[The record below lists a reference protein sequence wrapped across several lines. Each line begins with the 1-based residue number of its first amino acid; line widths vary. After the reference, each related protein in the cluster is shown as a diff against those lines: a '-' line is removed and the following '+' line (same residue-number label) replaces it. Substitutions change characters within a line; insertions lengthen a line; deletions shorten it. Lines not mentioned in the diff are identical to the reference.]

1 MHKYTIFV
9 FMCRMILYSCFL
21 VILGSYLKINA
32 QSLNLITTLSNYIEE
47 TSGLIFINDKL
58 ITLNDSGGDAS
69 LYEIDTTTG
78 NINREVV
85 IKNASNIDW
94 EDICVD
100 SSYIYIADFGNNYGT
115 RTDLK
120 IYRILIYDYFN
131 SINDTVNV
139 DTINFS
145 YSDQNNFTSSQF
157 STNFDAEAIISYGD
171 SLYIFTKNWG
181 NQKTYIYPISKDP
194 GTYQITKSDSIDV
207 FCLITGACYNNI
219 DDVISLT
226 GYNFQNAF
234 SIKISQF
241 NSYNF
246 SSGLFKKDTLQVS
259 GSFQIEGITYNNSNY
274 YISSEYNNFGDASLY
289 SFNYN
294 NNTSINSNNYKLL
307 IYPNPAN
314 DIIKI
319 NIVNLESVEII
330 NIRGEV
336 VLKSNNNIINVLDI
350 SKGMYFVKIIHN
362 SETTIKKLTIK

>member
-1 MHKYTIFV
+1 MHRV
-9 FMCRMILYSCFL
+9 LLYSCLNVLLCF
-21 VILGSYLKINA
+21 GFNINA
-32 QSLNLITTLSNYIEE
+32 QSLNLITTLSSNIEE
-47 TSGLIFINDKL
+47 TSGLIFINGRL

-69 LYEIDTTTG
+69 LYEIDTITG
-78 NINREVV
+78 NINREV
-85 IKNASNIDW
+85 IIDNASNVDW

-100 SSYIYIADFGNNYGT
+100 SNYIYIADFGNNYGT

-120 IYRILIYDYFN
+120 IYRIDIYDYLN
-131 SINDTVNV
+131 SINDTVTV

-181 NQKTYIYPISKDP
+181 NQKTYIYPLSKDP

-207 FCLITGACYNNI
+207 VCLVTGACYNNI
-219 DDVISLT
+219 NNIISLT
-226 GYNFQNAF
+226 GYNFQEAF

-241 NSYNF
+241 NSDNF
-246 SSGLFKKDTLQVS
+246 SSGIIDKNTLQTF

-274 YISSEYNNFGDASLY
+274 YISSEYNNSGNASLY
-289 SFNYN
+289 SFRYN
-294 NNTSINSNNYKLL
+294 NTTSINSNNSKLL

-319 NIVNLESVEII
+319 NIVNLESIELI
-330 NIRGEV
+330 NISGEV
-336 VLKSNNNIINVLDI
+336 VMKSYNNIVNISDI
-350 SKGMYFVKIIHN
+350 SKGMYFVKLIHN
-362 SETTIKKLTIK
+362 SKTKIQKLIIK